1 MIKKH
6 SVYFEDQLEGLQR
19 LYTNPREIITAYTQ
33 NEVGAALT
41 QMQKCQRDGLYL
53 AGYFAYELGY
63 VLEPVLGKFMPTD
76 TSKPLLQFGVF
87 DGFERVGLPPVETA
101 YIDGVNVGLSEA
113 QYKRKFTKIMDY
125 IRAGDV
131 YQINLSFP
139 VTGKYHGGIGALYHK
154 LKARQPVRY
163 GGVIDLGGEAHIT
176 LSPEL
181 FFKTK
186 GGKIQMRPMK
196 GTIKRGTTP
205 REDKALADSLQADE
219 KNRAENLM
227 IVDLLRND
235 LSRLSVAGSV
245 KVTDLFS
252 VETFPTLHTMTSG
265 IEAKLK
271 PNTDLRDVLRALFP
285 CGSITGAPKIRAQ
298 EIIAELENRRRGA
311 YCGAL
316 GLIDPDGSMRFNV
329 GIRTL
334 TLKDDGSFTYPVG
347 SGVVADSSGADEY
360 AECLLKAKFLHDDL
374 GLIETIGFD
383 HVVGFMHF
391 DLHMERLENSAQV
404 LGFVFDKEL
413 IHRAL
418 IDHCEHLRGAHKVR
432 LELTRSGHCEITSQ
446 ALKLKPHS
454 KTWRVAISKNPIDS
468 QNPLLI
474 HKTTERSFIEVELA
488 RLKQSAACDE
498 VLFFNE
504 NGELCEGS
512 FTNVFIV
519 KNGQMATPPITC
531 GLLPGILRRV
541 LIANGEVNE
550 KTLSHKNVVEA
561 DEIYIGNSVRGLMR
575 VELVS
580 NEEH

>member
-6 SVYFEDQLEGLQR
+6 GVYFEDQLEGLQR

-33 NEVGAALT
+33 DEVGPALT
-41 QMQKCQRDGLYL
+41 RMRKCQKDGLYL

-63 VLEPVLGKFMPTD
+63 ALEPVLGKLMPTD

-87 DGFERVGLPPVETA
+87 DGFERVDLPFVGTA
-101 YIDGVNVGLSEA
+101 HIDDVNVGLSET
-113 QYKRKFTKIMDY
+113 QYQKSFTKIMDY

-139 VTGKYHGGIGALYHK
+139 VAGKYYGGIGALYHK
-154 LKARQPVRY
+154 LKSRQPVRY

-181 FFKTK
+181 FFETK
-186 GGKIQMRPMK
+186 GSKIHMRPMK
-196 GTIKRGTTP
+196 GTIKRGATQG
-205 REDKALADSLQADE
+205 EDKALADSLQQDE

-252 VETFPTLHTMTSG
+252 VETFPTLHTLTSG

-271 PNTDLRDVLRALFP
+271 PDTDLRSVLRALFP

-316 GLIDPDGSMRFNV
+316 GLIDPDGNMRFNV

-347 SGVVADSSGADEY
+347 SGVVADSIGADEY
-360 AECLLKAKFLHDDL
+360 AECLLKAKFLQGDF
-374 GLIETIGFD
+374 GLIETIGYE

-391 DLHMERLENSAQV
+391 DLHMERLENSAQI
-404 LGFVFDKEL
+404 LGFVFDREA

-418 IDHCEHLRGAHKVR
+418 IGYCERLKGAHKMR
-432 LELTRSGHCEITSQ
+432 LELARNGHAEITSQ
-446 ALKLKPHS
+446 ALKLKLHS

-468 QNPLLI
+468 QNPLLV
-474 HKTTERSFIEVELA
+474 HKTTERSFIEAELA
-488 RLKQSAACDE
+488 RLKQSTGCDE

-519 KNGQMATPPITC
+519 KERQMTTPPITC
-531 GLLPGILRRV
+531 GLLPGTLRRV
-541 LIANGEVNE
+541 LIANGDVSEQII
-550 KTLSHKNVVEA
+550 THKDLIEA
-561 DEIYIGNSVRGLMR
+561 DEVYIGNSVRGLMR
-575 VELVS
+575 VELIA
-580 NEEH
+580 NEKL